1 MKIPLA
7 NAIFDGK
14 LEIDNFLKKEITE
27 IFKIYYSEKLIRK
40 FFHVF
45 FLNMR

>member
-14 LEIDNFLKKEITE
+14 LEIDNFLKKEIT
-27 IFKIYYSEKLIRK
+27 K
-40 FFHVF
+40 FSRFIIQKVDKKVFPCF